1 LELESQKRVCGVS
14 WNQYYI
20 NKMAEIKKEIKT
32 IKELIKEL
40 FYKTGNRVN
49 VKNFDDCYELE
60 EELHIDKELKEKLF
74 DNAEDFD

>member
-1 LELESQKRVCGVS
+1 
-14 WNQYYI
+14 
-20 NKMAEIKKEIKT
+20 MAEIKKEIKT